1 MTKYLAIQHTYDTF
15 EIALFINHKLV
26 DKISD
31 DKRHTSKL
39 FIPHLQQLLSK
50 NAISFAELSFCAVN
64 CGPGPF
70 STLRSI
76 IASDAQANRRQSL
89 VRATRQ
95 GQRLLRATCQKMP
108 TS

>member
-1 MTKYLAIQHTYDTF
+1 MTLLVFFISNRKVKTETKRSRSMLHLAIQHTYDTF

-50 NAISFAELSFCAVN
+50 NAISFAELSFFCTT
-64 CGPGPF
+64 P
-70 STLRSI
+70 LKKI
-76 IASDAQANRRQSL
+76 L
-89 VRATRQ
+89 V
-95 GQRLLRATCQKMP
+95 
-108 TS
+108 